1 MVHRPHRLVEIINTL
16 STHRL
21 EVKRMKLVH
30 PFVDREANMVLL
42 EAVKGGGAFLKMEA
56 PVIVFKEPGVYADE
70 IRDVYGY

>member
-1 MVHRPHRLVEIINTL
+1 
-16 STHRL
+16 
-21 EVKRMKLVH
+21 
-30 PFVDREANMVLL
+30 MVLL